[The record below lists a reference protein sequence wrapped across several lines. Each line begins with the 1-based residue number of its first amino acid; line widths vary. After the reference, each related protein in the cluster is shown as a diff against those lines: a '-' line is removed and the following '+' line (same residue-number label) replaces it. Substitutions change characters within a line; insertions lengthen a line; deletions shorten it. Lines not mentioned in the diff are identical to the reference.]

1 MELASQLKHSNLPLL
16 LINQELFGMRTY
28 SVQPKELLNDIRNY
42 KTTFDLAKQMYM
54 TTFAPAD
61 PGDNWD
67 DWWANDVYGW
77 GNNDAPTQNGYMEK
91 MYALWEVF
99 VPLWCDN
106 MRAPEYFRFV
116 QVPLGRRPI
125 NYYKI
130 DSFLSSYLDK
140 KTSKQQLRCFWGAMK
155 PGDRIQF
162 LESRMVNPID

>member
-1 MELASQLKHSNLPLL
+1 
-16 LINQELFGMRTY
+16 
-28 SVQPKELLNDIRNY
+28 
-42 KTTFDLAKQMYM
+42 
-54 TTFAPAD
+54 
-61 PGDNWD
+61 
-67 DWWANDVYGW
+67 
-77 GNNDAPTQNGYMEK
+77 MEK